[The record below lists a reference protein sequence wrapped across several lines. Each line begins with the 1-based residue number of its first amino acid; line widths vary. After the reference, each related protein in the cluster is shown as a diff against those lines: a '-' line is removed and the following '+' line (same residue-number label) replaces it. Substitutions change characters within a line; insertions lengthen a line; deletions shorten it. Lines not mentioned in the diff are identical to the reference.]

1 LSPAE
6 RTVLH
11 LIVKTLTSWFE
22 GDEKMNAVTI
32 TLEPQE
38 IQRLEAIIM
47 DKNKEEALDFLK
59 TVIRAKIRTQGNR
72 GLDSQKG
79 TGVPL

>member
-1 LSPAE
+1 MKS
-6 RTVLH
+6 
-11 LIVKTLTSWFE
+11 
-22 GDEKMNAVTI
+22 VTI
-32 TLEPQE
+32 TLDAQE
-38 IQRLEAIIM
+38 VLRLEAILM

-59 TVIRAKIRTQGNR
+59 TVIRTKIRAQGNR

>member
-1 LSPAE
+1 
-6 RTVLH
+6 
-11 LIVKTLTSWFE
+11 
-22 GDEKMNAVTI
+22 MNAVTI

-38 IQRLEAIIM
+38 IQKLEAIIM
-47 DKNKEEALDFLK
+47 DRDKEEALDFLK
-59 TVIRAKIRTQGNR
+59 TVIRTKIRSQGNH

>member
-1 LSPAE
+1 
-6 RTVLH
+6 
-11 LIVKTLTSWFE
+11 
-22 GDEKMNAVTI
+22 MNAVTI

-38 IQRLEAIIM
+38 IQKLEAIIM
-47 DKNKEEALDFLK
+47 DRDKEEALDFLK
-59 TVIRAKIRTQGNR
+59 TVIRTKIRSQGNR